1 MTETKRV
8 IRMDNELLSKD
19 DILGMDD
26 IPTEEVIVPEWK
38 NRKVLISGL
47 TAAGKNAYQASLSE
61 MHGNKRKI
69 KLEHATAKLLVRAM
83 VDAKRQPLFTE
94 SDIIRLGTKSAAVL
108 ERLAKVASRLS
119 GMDEEDAAETVKNS
133 EAAQSDDSPTV
144 SL

>member
-1 MTETKRV
+1 MEPSN
-8 IRMDNELLSKD
+8 DLLSKD

-26 IPTEEVIVPEWK
+26 IPVEEVVVPEWK
-38 NRKVLISGL
+38 NRRVLISGL
-47 TAAGKNAYQASLSE
+47 TAAGKNAYQSSLVE
-61 MHGNKRKI
+61 LQGKTRKL
-69 KLEHATAKLLVRAM
+69 KLEHSTAKLLVRCL

-94 SDIIRLGTKSAAVL
+94 TDIIRLGTKSAAVL

-119 GMDEEDAAETVKNS
+119 GMDEQEQEALVKNS

>member
-1 MTETKRV
+1 
-8 IRMDNELLSKD
+8 MDSQNTYLSKD

-47 TAAGKNAYQASLSE
+47 TAAGRNAYQASLSE
-61 MHGNKRKI
+61 IKGNTRKV
-69 KLEHATAKLLVRAM
+69 KLEHSTAKLLVRTI
-83 VDAKRQPLFTE
+83 VDANRQPIFHE

-108 ERLAKVASRLS
+108 ERLAKVAVRLS
-119 GMDEEDAAETVKNS
+119 GMDEEANAELVKNS
-133 EAAQSDDSPTV
+133 DAAQSDDSPTA